1 MNKRVLKKYAQLI
14 VEVGANV
21 QKGQEVH
28 LTISTENTEFARY
41 VVEACYK
48 AKADKVIINWTD
60 PEITKLNYKY
70 RSVKSLAK
78 YEKWEI
84 EKLQHRVD
92 VVPVRI
98 FIEDQDPDALKGIDQ
113 AKVGK
118 VQMQTYPIIKPFI
131 DKIEGMD
138 QWVIAA
144 IPGTKWAQKVFPN
157 ETKAKAKE
165 MLWDAIL
172 KAARV
177 DDDTVAAWKAQNKNL
192 ADKCAKLNELDFEY
206 LEYTNSL
213 GTNLKLELAPT
224 NVWLAGSEEAR
235 VSKIVF
241 NPNMPTEEIFGMPKQ
256 DGVNG
261 IVYSALPLSY
271 RGQLIEN
278 FNIRFENG
286 RAVEAHAE
294 KGEELLNQMISM
306 DEGAARL
313 GEVALVPYSS
323 PISQSGILFYNTLFD
338 ENASCHLALGRA
350 FYNNV
355 KDFEK
360 YSKEEME
367 KLVNNSMIHVD
378 FMIGTKDLNIV
389 GTRKDGTK
397 VQVFKD
403 GDWAI

>member
-41 VVEACYK
+41 IVEACYK

-60 PEITKLNYKY
+60 DEITKLNYKY
-70 RSVKSLAK
+70 RSVKSLSK

-98 FIEDQDPDALKGIDQ
+98 FIEDSDPDGLKGIDQ

-118 VQMQTYPIIKPFI
+118 VRMNTYPILKPYI
-131 DKIEGMD
+131 DKIDGMD

-144 IPGTKWAQKVFPN
+144 IPGAKWAKKVFPN
-157 ETKAKAKE
+157 ETKAKALEK
-165 MLWDAIL
+165 LWDAIL

-177 DDDTVAAWKAQNKNL
+177 DDDPVKAWKEHNKNL
-192 ADKCAKLNELDFEY
+192 ADKCAKMNELNFEY

-213 GTNLKLELAPT
+213 GTKLTIELAPT
-224 NVWLAGSEEAR
+224 NIWLAGSEEAR

-241 NPNMPTEEIFGMPKQ
+241 NPNMPTEEVFGMPKK

-271 RGQLIEN
+271 QGQLIEN

-286 RAVEAHAE
+286 KAVEAHAE
-294 KGEELLNQMISM
+294 KGEELLNQMINM
-306 DEGAARL
+306 DEGAAYL

-355 KDFEK
+355 KDYEK

-378 FMIGTKDLNIV
+378 FMIGTSDLTIV
-389 GTRKDGTK
+389 GIKKSGEK
-397 VQVFKD
+397 VFVFKD

>member
-144 IPGTKWAQKVFPN
+144 IPGVKWAQKVFPN

-177 DDDTVAAWKAQNKNL
+177 DDDPVAAWKAHNKNL

-241 NPNMPTEEIFGMPKQ
+241 NPNMPTEEVFGMPKQ

-286 RAVEAHAE
+286 KAVEAHAE

-306 DEGAARL
+306 DEGASHL

>member
-41 VVEACYK
+41 IVEACYK

-60 PEITKLNYKY
+60 DEITKLNYKY
-70 RSVKSLAK
+70 RSVKSLSK
-78 YEKWEI
+78 FEKWEI

-98 FIEDQDPDALKGIDQ
+98 FIEDSDPDGLKGIDQ

-118 VQMQTYPIIKPFI
+118 VRMNTYPILKPYI
-131 DKIEGMD
+131 DKIDGMD

-144 IPGTKWAQKVFPN
+144 IPGAKWAKKVFPN
-157 ETKAKAKE
+157 ETKAKAIEK
-165 MLWDAIL
+165 LWDAIL

-177 DDDTVAAWKAQNKNL
+177 DEDPVGAWRKHNKNL
-192 ADKCAKLNELDFEY
+192 ADKCAKMNELDFEY

-213 GTNLKLELAPT
+213 GTNLKIELAPT
-224 NVWLAGSEEAR
+224 NIWLAGSEEAR

-241 NPNMPTEEIFGMPKQ
+241 NPNMPTEEVFGMPKK

-271 RGQLIEN
+271 QGQLIEN

-286 RAVEAHAE
+286 KAVEAHAE
-294 KGEELLNQMISM
+294 KGEELLNQMINM
-306 DEGAARL
+306 DDGASYL

-355 KDFEK
+355 KDYEK

-367 KLVNNSMIHVD
+367 QLVNNSMIHVD
-378 FMIGTKDLNIV
+378 FMIGTKDLSIV
-389 GTRKDGTK
+389 GVRRNGEK
-397 VQVFKD
+397 VTVFKD

>member
-41 VVEACYK
+41 IVEACYK

-60 PEITKLNYKY
+60 DEITKLNYKY
-70 RSVKSLAK
+70 RSVKSLSK

-98 FIEDQDPDALKGIDQ
+98 FIEDSDPDGLKGIDQ

-118 VQMQTYPIIKPFI
+118 VRMNTYPIIKPFI
-131 DKIEGMD
+131 DKIDGMD

-144 IPGTKWAQKVFPN
+144 IPGAKWAKKVFPN
-157 ETKAKAKE
+157 ETKAKAIEK
-165 MLWDAIL
+165 LWDAIL

-177 DDDTVAAWKAQNKNL
+177 DDNPVEAWKKHNKNL
-192 ADKCAKLNELDFEY
+192 ADKCAKMNELDFEY
-206 LEYTNSL
+206 LEYSNSL
-213 GTNLKLELAPT
+213 GTNLKIELAPT
-224 NVWLAGSEEAR
+224 NIWLAGSEEAR

-241 NPNMPTEEIFGMPKQ
+241 NPNMPTEEVFGMPKK

-271 RGQLIEN
+271 QGQLIEN

-286 RAVEAHAE
+286 KAVEAHAE

-306 DEGAARL
+306 DEGAAYL

-355 KDFEK
+355 KDYEK

-389 GTRKDGTK
+389 GVRRNGEK
-397 VQVFKD
+397 VEVFKD

>member
-118 VQMQTYPIIKPFI
+118 VQMQTYPIIKPYI

-144 IPGTKWAQKVFPN
+144 IPGEKWAKKVFPN

-177 DDDTVAAWKAQNKNL
+177 DDDPVAAWKAHNKNL
-192 ADKCAKLNELDFEY
+192 ADKCAKLNELDFDY

-224 NVWLAGSEEAR
+224 NIWLAGSEEAR

-241 NPNMPTEEIFGMPKQ
+241 NPNMPTEEVFGMPKK

-294 KGEELLNQMISM
+294 KGEELLNQMITM
-306 DEGAARL
+306 DEGAAHL

-355 KDFEK
+355 KDYEK

-367 KLVNNSMIHVD
+367 QLVNNSMIHVD

-403 GDWAI
+403 GNWAI

>member
-1 MNKRVLKKYAQLI
+1 MNKRVLKKYAQLF

-41 VVEACYK
+41 IVEACYK

-60 PEITKLNYKY
+60 DEITKLNYKY
-70 RSVKSLAK
+70 RSVKSLSK

-98 FIEDQDPDALKGIDQ
+98 FIEDSDPDGLKGIDQ

-118 VQMQTYPIIKPFI
+118 VRMNTYPIIKPFI
-131 DKIEGMD
+131 DKIDGMD

-144 IPGTKWAQKVFPN
+144 IPGAKWAKKVFPN
-157 ETKAKAKE
+157 ETKSRAIEK
-165 MLWDAIL
+165 LWDAIL

-177 DDDTVAAWKAQNKNL
+177 DDNPVEAWKKHNKNL
-192 ADKCAKLNELDFEY
+192 ADKCAKMNELDFEY
-206 LEYTNSL
+206 LEYSNSL
-213 GTNLKLELAPT
+213 GTNLKIELAPT
-224 NVWLAGSEEAR
+224 NIWLAGSEEAR

-241 NPNMPTEEIFGMPKQ
+241 NPNMPTEEVFGMPKK

-271 RGQLIEN
+271 QGQLIEN

-286 RAVEAHAE
+286 KAVEAHAE

-306 DEGAARL
+306 DEGAAYL

-355 KDFEK
+355 KDYEK

-389 GTRKDGTK
+389 GVRRNGEK
-397 VQVFKD
+397 VEVFKD

>member
-177 DDDTVAAWKAQNKNL
+177 DDDPVAAWKAHNKNL

>member
-41 VVEACYK
+41 IVEACYK

-60 PEITKLNYKY
+60 DEITKLNYKY
-70 RSVKSLAK
+70 RSVKSLSK
-78 YEKWEI
+78 FEKWEI

-98 FIEDQDPDALKGIDQ
+98 FIEDSDPDGLKGIDQ

-118 VQMQTYPIIKPFI
+118 VRMNTYPILKPYI
-131 DKIEGMD
+131 DKIDGMD

-144 IPGTKWAQKVFPN
+144 IPGAKWAKKVFPN
-157 ETKAKAKE
+157 ETKAKAIEK
-165 MLWDAIL
+165 LWDAIL

-177 DDDTVAAWKAQNKNL
+177 DEDPVGAWRKHNKNL
-192 ADKCAKLNELDFEY
+192 ADKCAKMNELDFEY

-213 GTNLKLELAPT
+213 GTNLKIELAPT
-224 NVWLAGSEEAR
+224 NIWLAGSEEAR

-241 NPNMPTEEIFGMPKQ
+241 NPNMPTEEVFGMPKK

-271 RGQLIEN
+271 QGQLIEN

-286 RAVEAHAE
+286 KAVEAHAE
-294 KGEELLNQMISM
+294 KGEELLNQMINM
-306 DEGAARL
+306 DDGASYL

-355 KDFEK
+355 KDYEK

-367 KLVNNSMIHVD
+367 QLVNNSLIHVD
-378 FMIGTKDLNIV
+378 FMIGTKDLSIV
-389 GTRKDGTK
+389 GVRRNGEK
-397 VQVFKD
+397 VTVFKD